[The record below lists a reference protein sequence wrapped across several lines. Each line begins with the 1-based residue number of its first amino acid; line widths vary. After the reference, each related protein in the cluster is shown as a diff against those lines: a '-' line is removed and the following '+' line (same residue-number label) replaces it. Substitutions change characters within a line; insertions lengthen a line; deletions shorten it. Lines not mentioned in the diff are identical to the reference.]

1 MRLQLWM
8 VHPYK
13 VGPDASTKAMFN
25 LGTFSENGVRQMNNV
40 TMSKL
45 PREIRLYIEILELP
59 P

>member
-1 MRLQLWM
+1 LWM
-8 VHPYK
+8 VHPYEM
-13 VGPDASTKAMFN
+13 GPDASTKAMFN

-45 PREIRLYIEILELP
+45 PREICLYIEILELP